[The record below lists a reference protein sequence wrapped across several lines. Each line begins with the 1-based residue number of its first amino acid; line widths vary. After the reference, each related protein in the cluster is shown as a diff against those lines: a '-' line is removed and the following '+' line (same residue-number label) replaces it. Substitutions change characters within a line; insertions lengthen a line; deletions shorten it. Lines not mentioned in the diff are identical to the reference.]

1 MWPPMPD
8 FAPITHETFVAD
20 VLAIAATLA
29 ADAWKPHWLVGVGRG
44 GLVPGAYLSQATGI
58 QLLSVDVSSKHISF
72 ADALLEKL
80 AAETRDGQRLLIV
93 DDINDSG
100 KTIGY
105 LRRAIGEAGGLS
117 DHVRVAVLINN
128 IRSQAHVDYCS
139 RTIDRSSDKRWFVFP
154 WEALAPET
162 KLVEDAADVPERLA

>member
-29 ADAWKPHWLVGVGRG
+29 DDDWKPHWLVGVGRG

-72 ADALLEKL
+72 ADELLVKL
-80 AAETRDGQRLLIV
+80 AAETRAGQRLLIV

-105 LRRAIGEAGGLS
+105 LRRAISEAGGVA

-128 IRSQAHVDYCS
+128 IRSHAHVDYCS
-139 RTIDRSSDKRWFVFP
+139 RTIDRATDKRWFVFP

-162 KLVEDAADVPERLA
+162 QLVDDAADVPERLA